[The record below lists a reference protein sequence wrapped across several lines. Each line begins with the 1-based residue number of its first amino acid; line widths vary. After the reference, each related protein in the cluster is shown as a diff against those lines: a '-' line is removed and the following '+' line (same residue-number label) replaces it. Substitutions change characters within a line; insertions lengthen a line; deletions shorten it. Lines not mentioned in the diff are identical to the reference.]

1 MQGILHFKDALM
13 LSIVVLVIAGLL
25 AGMVNAIAGG
35 GTLLSF
41 PALVWLG
48 VPPVMANAT
57 ATLTA
62 LPGYVGSA
70 WAFRN
75 DIRAEGRL
83 GLTGIVAIAALGG
96 LAGAGLLLITPGDAF
111 VGIVPWLL
119 LTATLL
125 FATGPRLVTLV
136 RARGLRIGA
145 ALSAVAIFLVAGYGG
160 YFNGGL
166 GIMLLAVFSL
176 IGFQNLHGMNGLKNL
191 LSAVLSLVSVTTYA
205 TAGLIAWDSAA
216 ILALST
222 TLGGYIGARQA
233 RRIRHTEYLRT
244 LIVGIGAV
252 LTLVFFV
259 I

>member
-1 MQGILHFKDALM
+1 MF
-13 LSIVVLVIAGLL
+13 SIVVLVVAGLL
-25 AGMVNAIAGG
+25 AGMINAIAGG

-48 VPPVMANAT
+48 VPPIMANAT
-57 ATLTA
+57 ATMTA
-62 LPGYVGSA
+62 LPGYIGSA
-70 WAFRN
+70 WAYRR
-75 DIRAEGRL
+75 DIRAEGSLRL
-83 GLTGIVAIAALGG
+83 SSIILIAALGG
-96 LAGAGLLLITPGDAF
+96 LAGAALLLITPGDAF

-125 FATGPRLVTLV
+125 FATGPRFVTMV
-136 RARGLRIGA
+136 REKGLTIRPG
-145 ALSAVAIFLVAGYGG
+145 LSAAAIFLVAGYGG

-166 GIMLLAVFSL
+166 GIMLLAVFGL

-205 TAGLIAWDSAA
+205 TAGLIAWESAA
-216 ILALST
+216 ILALAT

-233 RRIRHTEYLRT
+233 RRIRNTEYLRL
-244 LIVGIGAV
+244 LIVGIGVV
-252 LTLVFFV
+252 LTVVFFA

>member
-1 MQGILHFKDALM
+1 M
-13 LSIVVLVIAGLL
+13 LSMPILVIAGLL
-25 AGMVNAIAGG
+25 AGMINAIAGG

-62 LPGYVGSA
+62 LPGYIGSA
-70 WAFRN
+70 WAYRG
-75 DIRAEGRL
+75 DIRAEGSL
-83 GLTGIVAIAALGG
+83 GLGSIIVVAALGG
-96 LAGAGLLLITPGDAF
+96 LAGAGLLLITPGEAF

-125 FATGPRLVTLV
+125 FAAGPRVVATV
-136 RARGLRIGA
+136 RARGLTIGPV
-145 ALSAVAIFLVAGYGG
+145 LSAFALFLVAGYGG

-216 ILALST
+216 VLAIST
-222 TLGGYIGARQA
+222 TVGGYIGARQA
-233 RRIRHTEYLRT
+233 RRIRHTEYLRA
-244 LIVGIGAV
+244 LIVGVGTV
-252 LTLVFFV
+252 LTLVFFA

>member
-1 MQGILHFKDALM
+1 M
-13 LSIVVLVIAGLL
+13 LSMPILVIAGLL
-25 AGMVNAIAGG
+25 AGMINAIAGG

-62 LPGYVGSA
+62 LPGYIGSA
-70 WAFRN
+70 WAYRG
-75 DIRAEGRL
+75 DIRAEGSL
-83 GLTGIVAIAALGG
+83 GLGSIIVVAALGG
-96 LAGAGLLLITPGDAF
+96 LAGAGLLLITPGEAF

-125 FATGPRLVTLV
+125 FAAGPRVVATV
-136 RARGLRIGA
+136 RARGLTIGPV
-145 ALSAVAIFLVAGYGG
+145 LSAFAVFLVAGYGG

-205 TAGLIAWDSAA
+205 TAGLIAWESAA
-216 ILALST
+216 VLAVAT
-222 TLGGYIGARQA
+222 TVGGYIGARQA
-233 RRIRHTEYLRT
+233 RRIQHTEYLRA
-244 LIVGIGAV
+244 LIVGIGSA
-252 LTLVFFV
+252 LTLVFFLL
-259 I
+259 

>member
-1 MQGILHFKDALM
+1 MF
-13 LSIVVLVIAGLL
+13 SIAVLVIAGLL
-25 AGMVNAIAGG
+25 AGMLNAIAGG

-48 VPPVMANAT
+48 VPPIMANAT

-62 LPGYVGSA
+62 LPGYIGSA
-70 WAFRN
+70 WAYRQ
-75 DIRAEGRL
+75 DIHAEGSLRL
-83 GLTGIVAIAALGG
+83 GSIIAFAALGG

-125 FATGPRLVTLV
+125 FATGPRLVAMV
-136 RARGLRIGA
+136 RTRGLGA
-145 ALSAVAIFLVAGYGG
+145 GPVLSAVAVFLVAGYGG

-166 GIMLLAVFSL
+166 GIMLLAVFGL

-216 ILALST
+216 ILAIAT
-222 TLGGYIGARQA
+222 TVGGYIGAHQA
-233 RRIRHTEYLRT
+233 RRIKRTGYLRAG
-244 LIVGIGAV
+244 IVAIGAV
-252 LTLVFFV
+252 LTLVFFLL
-259 I
+259 

>member
-1 MQGILHFKDALM
+1 M
-13 LSIVVLVIAGLL
+13 LSILILVIAGLL
-25 AGMVNAIAGG
+25 AGMINAIAGG

-48 VPPVMANAT
+48 VPPIMANAT
-57 ATLTA
+57 STLTA
-62 LPGYVGSA
+62 LPGYIGSA
-70 WAFRN
+70 WAYRH
-75 DIRAEGRL
+75 DIRAEGTLKL
-83 GLTGIVAIAALGG
+83 GSIITIAALGG
-96 LAGAGLLLITPGDAF
+96 LAGAGLLLVTPGDAF

-125 FATGPRLVTLV
+125 FATGPYLVAWV
-136 RARGLRIGA
+136 RSRGTGVA
-145 ALSAVAIFLVAGYGG
+145 GPALSAVAIFLVAGYGG

-166 GIMLLAVFSL
+166 GIMLLAMFGL

-216 ILALST
+216 VLAVAT
-222 TLGGYIGARQA
+222 TVGGYIGARQA
-233 RRIRHTEYLRT
+233 RRIKHTEFLRA
-244 LIVGIGAV
+244 LIVAIGAT
-252 LTLVFFV
+252 LTLVFFL